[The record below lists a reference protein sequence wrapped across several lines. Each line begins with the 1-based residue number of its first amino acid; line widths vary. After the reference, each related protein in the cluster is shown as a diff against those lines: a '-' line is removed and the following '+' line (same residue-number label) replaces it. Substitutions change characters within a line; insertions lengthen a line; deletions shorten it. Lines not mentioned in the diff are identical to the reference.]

1 MPRKVILPPKEDF
14 RKCFGCGKDNPAGL
28 KLSFSWDGEKAEAD
42 FTPGELHQ
50 GWPGIMHGGLICCLL
65 DEAMAYVSYF
75 HGFKGLTARTQV
87 RIYAPI
93 PIGEPLHV
101 TAKVV
106 RLTRKLLETGALVTR
121 QDGSRGAEAQAVIFL
136 TEKTGAAKNPTHQE
150 ACGPLTEDNDPPKAV
165 LWDMAQTLHLRES
178 GALAEMLLEDL
189 ARGLRLGTR
198 GVKHGPFVVLM
209 TAEMPSVLVEVGFL
223 SNPNTE
229 RRMQGEAHRQHI
241 AAILAQGIGRFA
253 DRYQRR
259 LGMQPSRPGRS

>member
-1 MPRKVILPPKEDF
+1 METYY
-14 RKCFGCGKDNPAGL
+14 
-28 KLSFSWDGEKAEAD
+28 LSREPSDGDARASSTRENLS
-42 FTPGELHQ
+42 LHHE
-50 GWPGIMHGGLICCLL
+50 GHGGG
-65 DEAMAYVSYF
+65 EQE
-75 HGFKGLTARTQV
+75 GL
-87 RIYAPI
+87 
-93 PIGEPLHV
+93 
-101 TAKVV
+101 
-106 RLTRKLLETGALVTR
+106 
-121 QDGSRGAEAQAVIFL
+121 
-136 TEKTGAAKNPTHQE
+136 
-150 ACGPLTEDNDPPKAV
+150 KAV